1 MLLPMEQFSIFFPKS
16 WYVSIG
22 NFING
27 KIKQKWSNNILAR
40 TCSSSWFVF
49 LLNGEHSDCCTR
61 TRWQT
66 YNKEQIYSSVCCLC
80 LILQSIPV
88 VISLASS
95 VYDLTA
101 QSGLLVVSPHVLG
114 RAGWG
119 VGKQGA
125 GEALVVGGRVVAWQT
140 VVFEYL
146 GPKHSRTITNIK
158 CYWLTYSMRDARL
171 FMAIYSILTH
181 KCRCKCLQCR
191 RCSLP
196 EWPCMDCLERRRLR
210 TPCFPYRRCTSGRT
224 IGVYTNYSSLG
235 SIVFIRPQWMGM
247 PCPGQCRGRTLGLRP
262 GEPPRARRRV
272 WWRTPLWI
280 MIT

>member
-1 MLLPMEQFSIFFPKS
+1 MLLPTEQFSIFLPKS
-16 WYVSIG
+16 WLIVNRG

-27 KIKQKWSNNILAR
+27 KIKQKWPNNILAR
-40 TCSSSWFVF
+40 TCSSAWFVF

-66 YNKEQIYSSVCCLC
+66 YNEEQIYSSVCCLC

-88 VISLASS
+88 VISLAPS

-140 VVFEYL
+140 VVFEFL
-146 GPKHSRTITNIK
+146 GPKHSRTVTNIK
-158 CYWLTYSMRDARL
+158 CYWLTYSMRDTRL
-171 FMAIYSILTH
+171 FMAIYTVLHNSCPWVLKIKQIIMHGPIFFLNVANERYGQYNFFVRR
-181 KCRCKCLQCR
+181 KCAKIALKWRNIQISGAIKKLKT
-191 RCSLP
+191 
-196 EWPCMDCLERRRLR
+196 R
-210 TPCFPYRRCTSGRT
+210 TWL
-224 IGVYTNYSSLG
+224 I
-235 SIVFIRPQWMGM
+235 
-247 PCPGQCRGRTLGLRP
+247 
-262 GEPPRARRRV
+262 
-272 WWRTPLWI
+272 
-280 MIT
+280 